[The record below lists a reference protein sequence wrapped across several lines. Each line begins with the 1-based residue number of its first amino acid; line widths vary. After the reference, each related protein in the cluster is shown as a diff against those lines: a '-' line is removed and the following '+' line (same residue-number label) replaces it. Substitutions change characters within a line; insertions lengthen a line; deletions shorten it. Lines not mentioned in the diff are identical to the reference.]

1 MAEAASLF
9 LRFGGVGSSGDKP
22 ATTPSDQRDQRD
34 RREDAINRKTKR
46 PKRPRD
52 QREDAINSCPRPR
65 LVPRS
70 QGPMVSNCRRPW
82 LASLSQKLII
92 TEKYFAIWKILL
104 NFEDAKLRI
113 NKRRTQT

>member
-9 LRFGGVGSSGDKP
+9 LRLGGVGSSGDKP
-22 ATTPSDQRDQRD
+22 ATTPSDQRDRRD
-34 RREDAINRKTKR
+34 RREEVINRKTKR

-70 QGPMVSNCRRPW
+70 LGPKVPRSHGSRSHG
-82 LASLSQKLII
+82 LQLSAAVGS
-92 TEKYFAIWKILL
+92 FAPFNL
-104 NFEDAKLRI
+104 
-113 NKRRTQT
+113 

>member
-70 QGPMVSNCRRPW
+70 LGPKVPGLQLS
-82 LASLSQKLII
+82 ASLACLFVAKVDYYGKIFRYL
-92 TEKYFAIWKILL
+92 ENFA
-104 NFEDAKLRI
+104 
-113 NKRRTQT
+113 